1 MLQIFLCLS
10 QFQIF
15 CSTVPKSYQNIPIIP
30 MFLYPNCI
38 FYMASF
44 TQKQLINLADHAP
57 EFGLWK
63 MFTLRKKADQ
73 QLVEFNRR
81 DAYSLTPVCKALC
94 WAL

>member
-1 MLQIFLCLS
+1 MLQIFLCLF

-15 CSTVPKSYQNIPIIP
+15 CSTVPKSYQNIPIIL

-73 QLVEFNRR
+73 
-81 DAYSLTPVCKALC
+81 
-94 WAL
+94 